1 MTTKWVIG
9 SKKNL
14 NCLSN
19 RIGVSPEGFG
29 GDRTPLSWKTNYF
42 PRQFSAVNPTTSVG
56 SMNVVHSFVIWR
68 GVWYSPLHLVSSSS
82 RSWENVMQVVP
93 SEGDIRFSPVQ
104 TDIFRWVQ
112 KTGSSQL
119 ICALCTPADFL
130 CCQQTHKIEKTSSL
144 FCKVHRLC
152 KINWRR
158 VTPPTNYFIMGKHW
172 LQYIYCYNNYYYI
185 ILYYIILYYI
195 ILYYII
201 LLLPEMLPAMN
212 SKKGMTSTAPQ
223 PAMTKCLT
231 CYKEHLRMQIYSRQ
245 PIERPDRSGSRI
257 VSTVYDWRQCPASRC
272 WWHQS
277 TTENKI

>member
-1 MTTKWVIG
+1 
-9 SKKNL
+9 
-14 NCLSN
+14 
-19 RIGVSPEGFG
+19 
-29 GDRTPLSWKTNYF
+29 
-42 PRQFSAVNPTTSVG
+42 
-56 SMNVVHSFVIWR
+56 MNVVHSFVIWR

-119 ICALCTPADFL
+119 ICALCTPAEFL

-195 ILYYII
+195 
-201 LLLPEMLPAMN
+201 AFTWN
-212 SKKGMTSTAPQ
+212 
-223 PAMTKCLT
+223 
-231 CYKEHLRMQIYSRQ
+231 
-245 PIERPDRSGSRI
+245 
-257 VSTVYDWRQCPASRC
+257 ASSYEFQKR
-272 WWHQS
+272 HDFHSS
-277 TTENKI
+277 TTCNDQVSDLLQRTPEDADIQQAAYRATWPVWQPDS

>member
-1 MTTKWVIG
+1 
-9 SKKNL
+9 
-14 NCLSN
+14 
-19 RIGVSPEGFG
+19 
-29 GDRTPLSWKTNYF
+29 
-42 PRQFSAVNPTTSVG
+42 
-56 SMNVVHSFVIWR
+56 MNVVHSFVIWR
-68 GVWYSPLHLVSSSS
+68 GVWYSPLQLVSSSS

-119 ICALCTPADFL
+119 ICALCTPAEFL

-185 ILYYIILYYI
+185 ILYYIILHYI
-195 ILYYII
+195 ILYCFYLKCFQLWIPKKAW
-201 LLLPEMLPAMN
+201 LPQLHNLQWPSVWPVTKN
-212 SKKGMTSTAPQ
+212 TWGCRYTA
-223 PAMTKCLT
+223 
-231 CYKEHLRMQIYSRQ
+231 
-245 PIERPDRSGSRI
+245 GSL
-257 VSTVYDWRQCPASRC
+257 
-272 WWHQS
+272 
-277 TTENKI
+277 